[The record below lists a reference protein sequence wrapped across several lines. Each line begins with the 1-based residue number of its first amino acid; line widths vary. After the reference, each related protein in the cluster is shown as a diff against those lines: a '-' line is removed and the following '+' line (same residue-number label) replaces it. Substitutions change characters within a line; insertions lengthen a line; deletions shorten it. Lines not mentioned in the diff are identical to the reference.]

1 VIDLAYALLTQKG
14 DRDYVVGPVSNR
26 PGSGYLWHYWIPW
39 LAILDREHLRLRQ
52 LDAVVKEGGRFVFP
66 LEFRWECIRWM
77 SQFAQDRSTE
87 FLTPHIPLAVLD
99 AARRA
104 RAIIL
109 LFFGHEGRSLSVP
122 HNKGEELSVY
132 DLIFEFVRLSELPP
146 GAVWFIN
153 GNLAGQP
160 EYLSWKRKRLGREDG
175 PDVFETRFVEHF
187 SHLAQ
192 ATCREDER
200 GFETRVDWE
209 AVKNADGT
217 FTHQRTHLVVQRTTR
232 DVGSNVAHPD
242 RLTNVPSKLFLCMN
256 RMPRRHRRII
266 VCHLLRRGFLERS
279 LVSFRDDNPKPIKLG
294 ELEMEDAWQELQKR
308 EPLTIDREQPLD
320 FEPYYRNNSAA
331 VNPGEV
337 WPYLQS
343 CFSIV
348 TETQFTNEVLFVSE
362 KIWKPIRN
370 GHTFLVV
377 GTPGTLS
384 YLRQLGFQTFMP
396 LIDERY
402 DSIVDDGQRMQA
414 LFAVIDVL
422 GKLDDNQRTALLK
435 GAEPVLRHNRCHL
448 RQLSS
453 PMASLLSEI
462 DVRLNC
468 SE

>member
-1 VIDLAYALLTQKG
+1 
-14 DRDYVVGPVSNR
+14 
-26 PGSGYLWHYWIPW
+26 
-39 LAILDREHLRLRQ
+39 
-52 LDAVVKEGGRFVFP
+52 
-66 LEFRWECIRWM
+66 
-77 SQFAQDRSTE
+77 
-87 FLTPHIPLAVLD
+87 
-99 AARRA
+99 
-104 RAIIL
+104 
-109 LFFGHEGRSLSVP
+109 
-122 HNKGEELSVY
+122 
-132 DLIFEFVRLSELPP
+132 
-146 GAVWFIN
+146 
-153 GNLAGQP
+153 
-160 EYLSWKRKRLGREDG
+160 
-175 PDVFETRFVEHF
+175 
-187 SHLAQ
+187 
-192 ATCREDER
+192 
-200 GFETRVDWE
+200 
-209 AVKNADGT
+209 
-217 FTHQRTHLVVQRTTR
+217 
-232 DVGSNVAHPD
+232 
-242 RLTNVPSKLFLCMN
+242 
-256 RMPRRHRRII
+256 
-266 VCHLLRRGFLERS
+266 
-279 LVSFRDDNPKPIKLG
+279 
-294 ELEMEDAWQELQKR
+294 
-308 EPLTIDREQPLD
+308 
-320 FEPYYRNNSAA
+320 

-435 GAEPVLRHNRCHL
+435 RAEPVLRHNRCHL